1 MLLTLHEMTLER
13 MAQTDVGL
21 AGYTTPGQIGLHVT
35 SAGGILLGNIL
46 NRYHGPAFSLGH
58 LLAPDSCKSVQP

>member
-1 MLLTLHEMTLER
+1 MALER
-13 MAQTDVGL
+13 MAQIHVGL

-46 NRYHGPAFSLGH
+46 NRYYGPALSLGH
-58 LLAPDSCKSVQP
+58 PLAPDSCKPVQP